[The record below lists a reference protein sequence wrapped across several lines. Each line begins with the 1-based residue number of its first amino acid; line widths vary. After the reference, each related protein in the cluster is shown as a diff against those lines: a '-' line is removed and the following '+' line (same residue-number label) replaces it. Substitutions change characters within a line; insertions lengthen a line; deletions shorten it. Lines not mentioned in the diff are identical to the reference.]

1 MMWPRL
7 CCARASNSKDGV
19 TNNPHFGT
27 SRSPV
32 MGREWLIPYVW
43 SQEVMGLYIPALP
56 GRVRVE
62 PVLLKKNGERAQEI
76 RAVLGVQAGTL
87 SLTVRTFQ
95 ELSKNPARVS
105 IIDLLSGTLQ
115 VELLWDERAKL
126 L

>member
-1 MMWPRL
+1 
-7 CCARASNSKDGV
+7 
-19 TNNPHFGT
+19 
-27 SRSPV
+27 
-32 MGREWLIPYVW
+32 
-43 SQEVMGLYIPALP
+43 MGLYIPALP